1 MRIQTLFLKRTIIF
15 WSRKEHNDYPP
26 PHHTQKKTKQSAFLV
41 GDKEG
46 KNLHSIVY
54 GNSENSGA
62 KGGVGNSQVG

>member
-1 MRIQTLFLKRTIIF
+1 MIIHPLITH
-15 WSRKEHNDYPP
+15 R
-26 PHHTQKKTKQSAFLV
+26 KKTKQSAFLV